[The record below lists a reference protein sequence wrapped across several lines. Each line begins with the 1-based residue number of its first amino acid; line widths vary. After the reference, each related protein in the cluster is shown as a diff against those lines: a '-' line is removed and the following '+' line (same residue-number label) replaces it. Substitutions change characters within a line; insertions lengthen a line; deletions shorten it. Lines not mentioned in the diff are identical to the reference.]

1 MSPGHKVRHL
11 RQVRAIAR
19 LDLAEVVRS
28 RWLAASTVAYAVLA
42 GVFVAVGL
50 HEAPLLGFTGS
61 ARVMFSLGHALVLLL
76 PLAALT
82 ATAPAIGRARDDGS
96 LELLCAQPLGRG
108 AYLVAITGV
117 RVAATVA
124 PMVAVFL
131 AVALWGALT
140 AGQPVPWSYLARTLC
155 VLAALAWAF
164 AGIGFLIST
173 LVRHPVRML
182 TYVVVVWAAA
192 VALLDAGLI
201 GVLLRWRLDPHVV
214 FALAA
219 VNPVEDARL
228 ALLSGIDHDLST
240 LGPVGFYLVGR
251 LGDAA
256 LHALGVAIPLVWGTL
271 SWLAALVHFRRADIT

>member
-1 MSPGHKVRHL
+1 MSSLRYTHHA

-19 LDLAEVVRS
+19 LDLAEVLRS
-28 RWLAASTVAYAVLA
+28 RWLAASAAAYAVLA
-42 GVFVAVGL
+42 AVFVAVGL
-50 HEAPLLGFTGS
+50 REAPLLGFTGS
-61 ARVMFSLGHALVLLL
+61 ARVVFSLGHALVLLL
-76 PLAALT
+76 PLIALT

-108 AYLVAITGV
+108 AYLVAMTVV
-117 RVAATVA
+117 RVAAVLA
-124 PMVAVFL
+124 PVVAVFL
-131 AVALWGALT
+131 AIAVWGALT
-140 AGQPVPWSYLARTLC
+140 AGQPVPWAYLARTLG

-164 AGIGFLIST
+164 AGIGFVISAV
-173 LVRHPVRML
+173 VRHPVRML
-182 TYVVVVWAAA
+182 TYVVVVWAAG

-219 VNPVEDARL
+219 INPVEDARL

-256 LHALGVAIPLVWGTL
+256 LYALGIAVPLVWGTL
-271 SWLAALVHFRRADIT
+271 SWLVALVHFRRADIT

>member
-1 MSPGHKVRHL
+1 M
-11 RQVRAIAR
+11 
-19 LDLAEVVRS
+19 RS
-28 RWLAASTVAYAVLA
+28 RWLVASTVTYAVLA
-42 GVFVAVGL
+42 AVFVAVGL
-50 HEAPLLGFTGS
+50 REAPLLGFTGS
-61 ARVMFSLGHALVLLL
+61 ARVMFSLSHALVLVL
-76 PLAALT
+76 PLIALT

-117 RVAATVA
+117 RFAAIAA
-124 PMVAVFL
+124 PIAAVFV
-131 AVALWGALT
+131 AVALWGAIGD
-140 AGQPVPWSYLARTLC
+140 GQPVPWGYLARALG

-164 AGIGFLIST
+164 AGLGFLIST

-182 TYVVVVWAAA
+182 TYVVVIWAAG

-201 GVLLRWRLDPHVV
+201 GVLLRWRLDAHAV

-219 VNPVEDARL
+219 INPVEDARL

-251 LGDAA
+251 LGDTA
-256 LHALGVAIPLVWGTL
+256 LHALGLAIPLAWGTL
-271 SWLAALVHFRRADIT
+271 AWLAALVHFRRADIT

>member
-1 MSPGHKVRHL
+1 MTPL

-28 RWLAASTVAYAVLA
+28 RWLAASTAAYAVLA

-61 ARVMFSLGHALVLLL
+61 ARVMFSLSHALVLLL
-76 PLAALT
+76 PLVALT

-108 AYLVAITGV
+108 AYLVATTLV
-117 RVAATVA
+117 RTAAVLAPVVAAFVA
-124 PMVAVFL
+124 I
-131 AVALWGALT
+131 ALWGTLI
-140 AGQPVPWSYLARTLC
+140 AGQPVPWAYLARTLG

-164 AGIGFLIST
+164 AGIGFLLST

-182 TYVVVVWAAA
+182 TYLVVIWAAG

-201 GVLLRWRLDPHVV
+201 GVLLRWRLDPHIV

-251 LGDAA
+251 VGDAA
-256 LHALGVAIPLVWGTL
+256 LFALGIAIPLAWGTL
-271 SWLAALVHFRRADIT
+271 SWLAALAHFRRADIT

>member
-1 MSPGHKVRHL
+1 MNAVR
-11 RQVRAIAR
+11 QARAIAR
-19 LDLAEVVRS
+19 LDLAEVMRS

-42 GVFVAVGL
+42 AVFVAVGL
-50 HEAPLLGFTGS
+50 REAPLLGFTGS
-61 ARVMFSLGHALVLLL
+61 ARVVFSLSHALVLLL
-76 PLAALT
+76 PLVALT

-108 AYLVAITGV
+108 AYLVAITTV
-117 RVAATVA
+117 RICAILAPVAA
-124 PMVAVFL
+124 VFV
-131 AVALWGALT
+131 AVALWGAISD
-140 AGQPVPWSYLARTLC
+140 GQPVPWAYLARALG

-164 AGIGFLIST
+164 AGIGMLIST

-182 TYVVVVWAAA
+182 TYVVVIWAAG

-201 GVLLRWRLDPHVV
+201 GVLLRWRLDAHVV

-219 VNPVEDARL
+219 ANPVEDARL
-228 ALLSGIDHDLST
+228 ALLSGIDRDLST

-256 LHALGVAIPLVWGTL
+256 LHALGLAIPLAWGTL
-271 SWLAALVHFRRADIT
+271 AWLAALAHFRRADIT

>member
-1 MSPGHKVRHL
+1 MSAI
-11 RQVRAIAR
+11 RQIRAIAR
-19 LDLAEVVRS
+19 LDLAEVLRS
-28 RWLAASTVAYAVLA
+28 RWLAASAVAYAVL
-42 GVFVAVGL
+42 GVVFVAVGL
-50 HEAPLLGFTGS
+50 REAPLLGFTGS
-61 ARVMFSLGHALVLLL
+61 ARVVFSLSHALVVLL
-76 PLAALT
+76 PLIALT

-117 RVAATVA
+117 RVAAILAPVA
-124 PMVAVFL
+124 AVFV
-131 AVALWGALT
+131 AIALWGAVSD
-140 AGQPVPWSYLARTLC
+140 GQPVPWAYLARALG

-182 TYVVVVWAAA
+182 TYVVVSWAAG

-201 GVLLRWRLDPHVV
+201 GMLLRWRLDPHVV

-219 VNPVEDARL
+219 INPVEDARL
-228 ALLSGIDHDLST
+228 ALLSGIDRDLST
-240 LGPVGFYLVGR
+240 LGPVGFYLAGQ

-256 LHALGVAIPLVWGTL
+256 LHALGLAIPLVWGTVT
-271 SWLAALVHFRRADIT
+271 WLAALAHFRRADIT

>member
-1 MSPGHKVRHL
+1 VSPL
-11 RQVRAIAR
+11 RQIRAIAR

-42 GVFVAVGL
+42 GVLVAVGL
-50 HEAPLLGFTGS
+50 QEAPLLGFTGS

-76 PLAALT
+76 PLVALA

-96 LELLCAQPLGRG
+96 LELLCAQPLHRG
-108 AYLVAITGV
+108 AYLVAITLV

-124 PMVAVFL
+124 PVAAVFVAI
-131 AVALWGALT
+131 AVWGAVT
-140 AGQPVPWSYLARTLC
+140 AGQPVPWGYLARTLC

-164 AGIGFLIST
+164 AGIGLLIST

-182 TYVVVVWAAA
+182 TYVVVVWAAG

-214 FALAA
+214 FAVAA
-219 VNPVEDARL
+219 INPVEDARL
-228 ALLSGIDHDLST
+228 ALLSGIDHDLPT

-256 LHALGVAIPLVWGTL
+256 LYALGIAIPLAWGTL
-271 SWLAALVHFRRADIT
+271 TWLAALAHFRRADIT

>member
-1 MSPGHKVRHL
+1 MNAVR
-11 RQVRAIAR
+11 QARAIAR
-19 LDLAEVVRS
+19 LDLAEVMRS

-42 GVFVAVGL
+42 AVFVAVGL
-50 HEAPLLGFTGS
+50 PEAPLLGFTGS
-61 ARVMFSLGHALVLLL
+61 ARVVFSLSHALVLLL
-76 PLAALT
+76 PLVALT

-108 AYLVAITGV
+108 AYLVAITTV
-117 RVAATVA
+117 RICAILAPVAA
-124 PMVAVFL
+124 VFV
-131 AVALWGALT
+131 AVALWGAISD
-140 AGQPVPWSYLARTLC
+140 GQPVPWAYLARALG

-164 AGIGFLIST
+164 AGIGMLIST

-182 TYVVVVWAAA
+182 TYVVVIWAAG

-201 GVLLRWRLDPHVV
+201 GVLLRWRLDAHVV

-219 VNPVEDARL
+219 ANPVEDARL
-228 ALLSGIDHDLST
+228 ALLSGIDRDLST

-256 LHALGVAIPLVWGTL
+256 LHALGLAIPLAWGTL
-271 SWLAALVHFRRADIT
+271 AWLAALAHFRRADIT